1 MTVWVPTLGPRAAF
15 LKPLCSKML
24 SFDMFFQEFRI
35 PKGFLL
41 SAPRFLCDSEQ
52 PQSAPG
58 LTLNIW
64 DAPRL
69 LKSVFLS
76 VSLIPPSLAPTA
88 SSSPRTQ
95 KNSPMYPAAIA
106 LFFQTSYWL
115 SEGLEQDSSTIFHTC
130 GEAGGAS
137 KMHRMPR
144 SPTLYSRY
152 TLENAFQKALWLISP
167 SKPINPFII
176 HGPSLKCNKF
186 AKHVWDYVSFSWLW
200 LLISSSY
207 FLLDVT
213 NAETVTGLRW
223 FRQLEVACSRGQCES
238 LDRPKLSA

>member
-41 SAPRFLCDSEQ
+41 SAPCFLCDSEQ

-76 VSLIPPSLAPTA
+76 VSLSRHSAVPRSHSFFFSSHSEKFPHVSRCNRSVLPNILLTLWGAGTGFFHHFSHVWRGRGSIKDAQNASKPDLVFTIHTWKCIPKGSLADLPLKTNK
-88 SSSPRTQ
+88 SIH
-95 KNSPMYPAAIA
+95 NS
-106 LFFQTSYWL
+106 W
-115 SEGLEQDSSTIFHTC
+115 
-130 GEAGGAS
+130 
-137 KMHRMPR
+137 
-144 SPTLYSRY
+144 
-152 TLENAFQKALWLISP
+152 
-167 SKPINPFII
+167 
-176 HGPSLKCNKF
+176 
-186 AKHVWDYVSFSWLW
+186 SF
-200 LLISSSY
+200 
-207 FLLDVT
+207 
-213 NAETVTGLRW
+213 
-223 FRQLEVACSRGQCES
+223 LEVQ
-238 LDRPKLSA
+238 